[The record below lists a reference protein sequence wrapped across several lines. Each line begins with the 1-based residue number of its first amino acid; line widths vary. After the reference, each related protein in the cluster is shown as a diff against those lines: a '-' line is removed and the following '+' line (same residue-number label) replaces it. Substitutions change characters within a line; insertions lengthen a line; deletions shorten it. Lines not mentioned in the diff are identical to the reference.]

1 MTTTIDVSVSVN
13 REALIAAMLRVLRE
27 DLKSIRNGDI
37 IISADDEIEMDS
49 ALRRVIRWY
58 EST

>member
-1 MTTTIDVSVSVN
+1 MKSTTEVSVSLN
-13 REALIAAMLRVLRE
+13 REVLITAMLQVLRE

-37 IISADDEIEMDS
+37 IISADDETEMDS

>member
-1 MTTTIDVSVSVN
+1 MTTTEVSVLVN
-13 REALIAAMLRVLRE
+13 REVLIASMLRVLRE
-27 DLKSIRNGDI
+27 DLKAIRNGDI